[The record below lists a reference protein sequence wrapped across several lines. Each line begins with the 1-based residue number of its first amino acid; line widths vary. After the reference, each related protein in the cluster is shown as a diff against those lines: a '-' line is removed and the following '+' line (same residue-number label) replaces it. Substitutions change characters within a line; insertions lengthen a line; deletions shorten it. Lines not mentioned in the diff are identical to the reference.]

1 MAAPTPVSSLVHS
14 STLVTA
20 GVYLVIRLRIYF
32 KDGGISNILI
42 YMSVLTIFIAGLGAN
57 FETDLKKIIALST
70 LSQLGLMLLI
80 LSVIRF
86 NLAFF
91 HLIIHAVFKAILFLC
106 AGVIIHGL
114 GGGQDIRGIGAR
126 LKLSPAIRRLLVLS
140 SMSLGGFPFLRG
152 FYSKDLILETI
163 YIINNRVL
171 CIYFII
177 FSTMFT
183 VTYSLRLIF
192 YRVYKGSLGV
202 RCQGYYEF
210 FFYNRTY
217 FFNRPICSFF
227 WEDIFLV
234 NFSSSY
240 FYSFTNRSKIN
251 KYRFNFFWSYIYIF
265 IFK

>member
-210 FFYNRTY
+210 F
-217 FFNRPICSFF
+217 
-227 WEDIFLV
+227 L
-234 NFSSSY
+234 
-240 FYSFTNRSKIN
+240 
-251 KYRFNFFWSYIYIF
+251 
-265 IFK
+265 